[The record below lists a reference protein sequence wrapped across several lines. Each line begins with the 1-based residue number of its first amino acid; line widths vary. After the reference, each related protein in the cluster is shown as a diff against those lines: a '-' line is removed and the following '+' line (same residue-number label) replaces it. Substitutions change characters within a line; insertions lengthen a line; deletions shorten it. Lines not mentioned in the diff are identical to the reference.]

1 MLARALAGACAAAM
15 LAAPA
20 GVQAAAPAHWN
31 AVAGDQGSS
40 AIQVTQF
47 LPDSLTVD
55 VGDTIT
61 WTVNSGEFHT
71 VTFLSGGPRPD
82 LVIPAPG
89 GGIQF
94 NPVVA
99 APTAPPPG
107 GYQGS
112 GYVNSGLLFQG
123 QTLSLQ
129 FGKAGTYQ
137 FVCLV
142 HSGMTG
148 TIQVQQSGAPYPHDQ
163 PFYDAQA
170 LAGKARFVGEGFGLS
185 GAGLAAAISAGRNQ
199 ETAGIG
205 DPRVFVA
212 SFLPQRLVVRAGQT
226 VTWTNRD
233 PETPHTVTF
242 GTEPPG
248 GPLGAF
254 APAGVDGPSHATIGS
269 PGQSVNSGFV
279 GNGFPFG
286 TTFNVTF
293 TAPGTYSYF
302 CSLHDDLG
310 MTGTIQVLPA
320 G

>member
-89 GGIQF
+89 GALQF
-94 NPVVA
+94 TPVVA

-107 GYQGS
+107 GHQGS
-112 GYVNSGLLFQG
+112 GYGSSVLLSEG

-129 FGKAGTYQ
+129 SGKAGTGQ
-137 FVCLV
+137 FVCRV
-142 HSGMTG
+142 HRGRPG
-148 TIQVQQSGAPYPHDQ
+148 PIQVQQS
-163 PFYDAQA
+163 
-170 LAGKARFVGEGFGLS
+170 
-185 GAGLAAAISAGRNQ
+185 
-199 ETAGIG
+199 
-205 DPRVFVA
+205 
-212 SFLPQRLVVRAGQT
+212 
-226 VTWTNRD
+226 
-233 PETPHTVTF
+233 
-242 GTEPPG
+242 
-248 GPLGAF
+248 
-254 APAGVDGPSHATIGS
+254 
-269 PGQSVNSGFV
+269 
-279 GNGFPFG
+279 
-286 TTFNVTF
+286 
-293 TAPGTYSYF
+293 
-302 CSLHDDLG
+302 
-310 MTGTIQVLPA
+310 
-320 G
+320 